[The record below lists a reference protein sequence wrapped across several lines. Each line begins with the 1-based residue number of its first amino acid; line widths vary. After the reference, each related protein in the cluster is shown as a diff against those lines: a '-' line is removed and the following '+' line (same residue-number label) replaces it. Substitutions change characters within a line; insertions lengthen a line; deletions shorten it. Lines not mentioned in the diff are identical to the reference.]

1 MQKFKNSYV
10 KVDGRNFY
18 ILKYGEIILV
28 YPKWSW
34 WPLWILFQ
42 ICSYITENLNFLNHN
57 KVKTIVLAASCSLLV
72 SRSPLVT
79 MQPFWTPTNPCLT
92 NTLTS
97 CQFQSKFL
105 TNNVPNFEVLAF
117 ISLFCFAVLWNTTQ
131 VLPESLSLCNR
142 PQCGSSRTVVYS
154 YRLFI
159 DYFC

>member
-1 MQKFKNSYV
+1 MIVVMQKFKNSYV

-79 MQPFWTPTNPCLT
+79 MQPSLPK
-92 NTLTS
+92 
-97 CQFQSKFL
+97 QSLLNKHPYFLPVPILIL
-105 TNNVPNFEVLAF
+105 TNNLCNTAVFAY
-117 ISLFCFAVLWNTTQ
+117 ISLPHFVQ
-131 VLPESLSLCNR
+131 R
-142 PQCGSSRTVVYS
+142 
-154 YRLFI
+154 
-159 DYFC
+159 